1 MASPQSGL
9 PNFRVS
15 IPQPMIF
22 WNALPRTALYEQV
35 ACVINKSEQGVA
47 PGESVEQTP
56 HRVVPA
62 STSSHNFY
70 GQKPSF
76 AEQELADKIFTGNSA
91 QFIDKIRADE
101 TFSRRAAMGRRDDE
115 ENVDR
120 REDWPASFHHLSRN
134 IHVGRFSGVSADAAL
149 RKRFARRRIHHRDAH
164 RAAGNREEP
173 GVSDGGAEQ
182 RVASEGEDSAFGGG
196 GFRARLGD
204 AFG

>member
-35 ACVINKSEQGVA
+35 ACVINKSEQGDA
-47 PGESVEQTP
+47 YRENPSEQTP
-56 HRVVPA
+56 LRAVPA

-76 AEQELADKIFTGNSA
+76 AEQKLADKIFTGNSA

-101 TFSRRAAMGRRDDE
+101 TFSYCAAMGRRDDE
-115 ENVDR
+115 ENVHR
-120 REDWPASFHHLSRN
+120 RKDWPASFHHVSRN
-134 IHVGRFSGVSADAAL
+134 IHVGRFSGLSADAAL
-149 RKRFARRRIHHRDAH
+149 RERFARWRIYYRDA
-164 RAAGNREEP
+164 
-173 GVSDGGAEQ
+173 
-182 RVASEGEDSAFGGG
+182 
-196 GFRARLGD
+196 
-204 AFG
+204 